1 MTKTLGVGIIGCGNI
16 STTYLTLAPLFK
28 GIEIRA
34 VADLDMAAAQTRA
47 REYGVAA
54 QSVAELLRNDDIQI
68 VVNLTVPAAHFK
80 VSRAILEAGKHVYT
94 EKPLTLSLAEARQLQ
109 RIATAKKLQVAGA
122 PDTFLGGSH
131 QLARKA
137 VDDGLVGKIAGGTA
151 HIMSRGMEHWHPN
164 PDFFFKPGGGPV
176 LDMGPYYITNLV
188 NLLGPVKRVAALTGM
203 ARRQRIIESAPRKGE
218 KIAVKTP
225 TTIHALL
232 DFASGAMV
240 TLSASWDV
248 YAHRHPHM
256 ELYGSDGALFLPD
269 PNFFG
274 GEVLAAGPDG
284 EAKPLPAWDHPFGVP
299 NQMHSGVALANYR
312 AAGLAD
318 MAEGILKR
326 RDIRCSIA
334 RMAHVV
340 DIMVSILKSGE
351 GRKFVTL
358 ATTCT
363 RPKPLGPA
371 EARAL
376 LRQPDKA

>member
-1 MTKTLGVGIIGCGNI
+1 LGVGIIGCGNI

-34 VADLDMAAAQTRA
+34 VADLDMAAAQACATD
-47 REYGVAA
+47 YGVIA

-131 QLARKA
+131 QLARRA

-176 LDMGPYYITNLV
+176 LDMGPYYIANLV

-225 TTIHALL
+225 TTVHALL

-299 NQMHSGVALANYR
+299 NQVHSGVALANYR

-376 LRQPDKA
+376 RRQPDKA

>member
-34 VADLDMAAAQTRA
+34 VADLDMAAAQARA
-47 REYGVAA
+47 RDYGVIA
-54 QSVAELLRNDDIQI
+54 QSVSELLRNEDIQI
-68 VVNLTVPAAHFK
+68 VVNLTVPAAQFK

-94 EKPLTLSLAEARQLQ
+94 EKPLTLGVAEARQLQ
-109 RIATAKKLQVAGA
+109 RIARAKKLQVAGA

-137 VDDGLVGKIAGGTA
+137 VDDGLVGRIAGGTA

-176 LDMGPYYITNLV
+176 LDMGPYYITTLV

-203 ARRQRIIESAPRKGE
+203 ARKQRIIESAPRKGE
-218 KIAVKTP
+218 KITVKTP
-225 TTIHALL
+225 TTVHALL

-248 YAHRHPHM
+248 YAHRHQHM
-256 ELYGSDGALFLPD
+256 ELYGTTGALFLPD

-284 EAKPLPAWDHPFGVP
+284 EAKPLPPWDHPFGVP

-318 MAEGILKR
+318 MAQGILKR

-351 GRKFVTL
+351 SRRFVTL

-376 LRQPDKA
+376 LRQPDMA

>member
-34 VADLDMAAAQTRA
+34 VADLDMAAAQARA
-47 REYGVAA
+47 TDYGVIA

-94 EKPLTLSLAEARQLQ
+94 EKPLTLSIAEARQLQ
-109 RIATAKKLQVAGA
+109 RIARAKRLQVAGA

-176 LDMGPYYITNLV
+176 LDMGPYYITSLV

-256 ELYGSDGALFLPD
+256 ELYGSDGRSSCPI
-269 PNFFG
+269 PTSS
-274 GEVLAAGPDG
+274 AARSWPRVPTARRSRCRPGIIPS
-284 EAKPLPAWDHPFGVP
+284 ACRTRRIPAWRLPTT
-299 NQMHSGVALANYR
+299 
-312 AAGLAD
+312 
-318 MAEGILKR
+318 
-326 RDIRCSIA
+326 A
-334 RMAHVV
+334 R
-340 DIMVSILKSGE
+340 
-351 GRKFVTL
+351 
-358 ATTCT
+358 
-363 RPKPLGPA
+363 
-371 EARAL
+371 RAL
-376 LRQPDKA
+376 PTWLRAF

>member
-34 VADLDMAAAQTRA
+34 VADLNRETATARA
-47 REYGVAA
+47 KDYGVTA

-68 VVNLTVPAAHFK
+68 VVNLTVPAAHFE
-80 VSRAILEAGKHVYT
+80 VSKAILEAGKHVYT
-94 EKPLTLSLAEARQLQ
+94 EKPLTLGLAEARQLQ
-109 RIATAKKLQVAGA
+109 RIARAKKLQVAGA

-188 NLLGPVKRVAALTGM
+188 
-203 ARRQRIIESAPRKGE
+203 
-218 KIAVKTP
+218 
-225 TTIHALL
+225 

-248 YAHRHPHM
+248 YAHRHQHM
-256 ELYGSDGALFLPD
+256 ELYGSNGALFLPD

-299 NQMHSGVALANYR
+299 NQTHSGVALANYR

-318 MAEGILKR
+318 MAQGILKR
-326 RDIRCSIA
+326 RDIRCSID

-351 GRKFVTL
+351 SRRFVTL

>member
-34 VADLDMAAAQTRA
+34 VADLDMAAAQARA
-47 REYGVAA
+47 TDYGVIA
-54 QSVAELLRNDDIQI
+54 QSVAELLRNDDIHI

-94 EKPLTLSLAEARQLQ
+94 EKPLTLSIAEARQLQ
-109 RIATAKKLQVAGA
+109 RIARAKKLQVAGA

-176 LDMGPYYITNLV
+176 LDMGPYYITSLV

-225 TTIHALL
+225 TTVHALL

-274 GEVLAAGPDG
+274 GEVLVAGPDG

-299 NQMHSGVALANYR
+299 NQVHSGVALANYR